1 MKKALCFLLVILMM
15 CPFHILAA
23 EVDWLAPITPP
34 EEAGEAPGEPQAE
47 PPGEFLD
54 VLQPETPVEP
64 VESPAASPEEAPG
77 DFLDPSPADSSEPA
91 QPDPEPADGEAED
104 PTVQMKVP
112 SSGQVIINPYG
123 YSVKTNLGTTNE
135 QVISTIQYL
144 VSRSNVPISV
154 SVEIVGTHS
163 NPDARFV
170 TGEPDPSA
178 KDLFLYA
185 EFQPVE
191 EGEEPV
197 WIGSYTGAD
206 CQVLINESKAN
217 TVTLPSGDDTPRK
230 VAFRL
235 FGSVSSG
242 AGSGWTGN
250 DSLSVTMSYKFDPL
264 VEPETVDETD
274 TEAQPETE
282 TPENPEEDAA
292 LTEEDGQDAE
302 EQPEQADTLQPETE
316 DPEETAE
323 PKEETDLPEDAPLD
337 IENEVHP
344 DDYTETE
351 HDRPSFRDED
361 DDPPAHD
368 NENGIDWLD
377 PSETDS
383 EPDDY
388 EPAANDEDPG
398 ADSES
403 TDNGDSTIAWLKPS
417 EEDEPDESEEA
428 VPPQGE
434 DETGNEPEPENQTSD
449 STGIDWLLPSSPE

>member
-34 EEAGEAPGEPQAE
+34 EEAGEAPVEPQAE

-54 VLQPETPVEP
+54 VLQPETPVE
-64 VESPAASPEEAPG
+64 SPATSPEEAPG

-91 QPDPEPADGEAED
+91 QPDPEPAAGEEED

-197 WIGSYTGAD
+197 WIGRYTGAD

-292 LTEEDGQDAE
+292 LTEEDGQDTE
-302 EQPEQADTLQPETE
+302 EEPEQADTLQPETE
-316 DPEETAE
+316 APEETVE
-323 PKEETDLPEDAPLD
+323 PKDEADLPEDEPLD

-351 HDRPSFRDED
+351 HDRPSFHDED

-388 EPAANDEDPG
+388 QPDANEEDPG
-398 ADSES
+398 ADLES

-434 DETGNEPEPENQTSD
+434 DETGNEPEPENQASD
-449 STGIDWLLPSSPE
+449 SSGIDWLLPSSPE

>member
-34 EEAGEAPGEPQAE
+34 GEAPGEPQAE

-54 VLQPETPVEP
+54 VLQPETPVE
-64 VESPAASPEEAPG
+64 SPATSPEEAPG
-77 DFLDPSPADSSEPA
+77 DFLDPSPADNSEPA
-91 QPDPEPADGEAED
+91 QPDPEPADGEEED

-197 WIGSYTGAD
+197 WID
-206 CQVLINESKAN
+206 
-217 TVTLPSGDDTPRK
+217 RK
-230 VAFRL
+230 
-235 FGSVSSG
+235 SV
-242 AGSGWTGN
+242 
-250 DSLSVTMSYKFDPL
+250 V
-264 VEPETVDETD
+264 
-274 TEAQPETE
+274 
-282 TPENPEEDAA
+282 
-292 LTEEDGQDAE
+292 
-302 EQPEQADTLQPETE
+302 
-316 DPEETAE
+316 
-323 PKEETDLPEDAPLD
+323 
-337 IENEVHP
+337 
-344 DDYTETE
+344 
-351 HDRPSFRDED
+351 
-361 DDPPAHD
+361 
-368 NENGIDWLD
+368 
-377 PSETDS
+377 
-383 EPDDY
+383 
-388 EPAANDEDPG
+388 
-398 ADSES
+398 
-403 TDNGDSTIAWLKPS
+403 
-417 EEDEPDESEEA
+417 
-428 VPPQGE
+428 
-434 DETGNEPEPENQTSD
+434 
-449 STGIDWLLPSSPE
+449 